1 MREQELNTL
10 LSVVTEPVNNV
21 YKLDSRNAV
30 EEIQRMV
37 RIFNIANEQKVNN
50 RMLSIEKLSTMNLVM
65 SNN

>member
-10 LSVVTEPVNNV
+10 LSIVTEPVNNV
-21 YKLDSRNAV
+21 YKLDSRSAV

-37 RIFNIANEQKVNN
+37 RIFNIANEQQNTHK
-50 RMLSIEKLSTMNLVM
+50 MFSIKNLATMKLVM